1 MENVALLEKRL
12 QVAGTLLILGL
23 VIEALCL
30 LWAKPI
36 TFVLFVAVGG
46 VLLFAGVAVYL
57 YSVVSTPR
65 S

>member
-46 VLLFAGVAVYL
+46 VLLFGGVAVYL